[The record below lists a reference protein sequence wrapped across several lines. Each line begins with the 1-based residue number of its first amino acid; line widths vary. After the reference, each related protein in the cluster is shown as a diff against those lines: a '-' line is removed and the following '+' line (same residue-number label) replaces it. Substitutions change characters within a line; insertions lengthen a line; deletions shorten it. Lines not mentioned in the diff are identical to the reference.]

1 MIHLLDATVAYGT
14 HTVFSGVDIS
24 IERGLIHAIVGPTGC
39 GKTSLL
45 MLMAGLLKPVT
56 GSVVF
61 DIEKDRNHVALI
73 PQDYGLF
80 PWKTV
85 RGNVLMGLEIA
96 AARRGVFSS
105 VPAAAKAK
113 TDRLLQE
120 LRIHKLR
127 DRWPLTLSGGQKQR
141 TAIARALAVDPVLLL
156 MDEPFSALDADIR
169 EEMQNL
175 LMELPSTWGATPVIV
190 THDIGEALRV
200 ADRLI
205 LFRLEDKAAAFANA
219 RESRKQYTAP
229 FIVECF
235 GNDKAEKAEMEQRVR
250 AALRNARDKDSAKES
265 P

>member
-1 MIHLLDATVAYGT
+1 VIHVHDATLAYGT
-14 HTVFSGVDIS
+14 HTVFSGVDIR
-24 IERGLIHAIVGPTGC
+24 IERGLIHAIIGPTGC

-45 MLMAGLLKPVT
+45 MLMAGLLKPAA

-85 RGNVLMGLEIA
+85 GGNVLMGLEIA
-96 AARRGVFSS
+96 AARQGLFHP
-105 VPAAAKAK
+105 VPAIAKAK

-120 LRIHKLR
+120 LRIHELR
-127 DRWPLTLSGGQKQR
+127 NRWPLTLSGGQKQR

-156 MDEPFSALDADIR
+156 MDEPFSALDADTR
-169 EEMQNL
+169 EEMQSL

-190 THDIGEALRV
+190 THDINEALRV

-205 LFRLEDKAAAFANA
+205 LFRCEDDAA
-219 RESRKQYTAP
+219 T

-235 GNDKAEKAEMEQRVR
+235 PNDRVKKAEIDHRVR
-250 AALRNARDKDSAKES
+250 AALRNTRDKGSSKERL
-265 P
+265 

>member
-1 MIHLLDATVAYGT
+1 LIHLRDAALAYGT
-14 HTVFSGVDIS
+14 HTVFSGVDIR
-24 IERGLIHAIVGPTGC
+24 IERGLIHAIIGPTGC

-45 MLMAGLLKPVT
+45 MLMAGLLKPAT

-61 DIEKDRNHVALI
+61 DIETDRNHVALI

-85 RGNVLMGLEIA
+85 RGNVMMGLEIA
-96 AARRGVFSS
+96 AARQGIFKA
-105 VPAAAKAK
+105 VPAVAKAR

-120 LRIHKLR
+120 LRIYELR

-175 LMELPSTWGATPVIV
+175 LMELPATFGATPIMV
-190 THDIGEALRV
+190 THDIHEALRV

-205 LFRLEDKAAAFANA
+205 LFQPKEEASASSNNG
-219 RESRKQYTAP
+219 TAGKHDAP
-229 FIVECF
+229 TFTVECF
-235 GNDKAEKAEMEQRVR
+235 PNVTEEKAVMEQKIR
-250 AALRNARDKDSAKES
+250 AALRNARDKDPAKERA
-265 P
+265 